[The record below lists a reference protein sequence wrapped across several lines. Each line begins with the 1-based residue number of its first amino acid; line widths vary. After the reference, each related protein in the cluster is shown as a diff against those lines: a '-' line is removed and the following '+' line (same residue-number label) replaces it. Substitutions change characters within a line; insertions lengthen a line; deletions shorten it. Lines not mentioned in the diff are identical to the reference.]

1 MNLGRAVP
9 LSADGADC
17 ADEQAEKSWFAPGR
31 ILTRRVQGQS
41 DPSPGLSAPSASSAD
56 EAALSR
62 MKRRAWLCLMASA
75 LAGCAIG
82 GSGGGPMLLGLDGRE
97 QLLMKVQGARGLV
110 LVFVSVDCPIAN
122 RFLPEIESLGA
133 RFGPEGLPVAYV
145 YASPFE
151 SDTQVGMH
159 RREYGLLLPAFRDP
173 GFRVAR
179 RFGACRTPEAVLI
192 RPDGSVAYRGRI
204 NDQYTAPGQ
213 GRPAPT
219 RHDLAEAAAEFLSGG
234 LMTQRLVP
242 AVGCRFR
249 DPGN

>member
-1 MNLGRAVP
+1 MYL
-9 LSADGADC
+9 
-17 ADEQAEKSWFAPGR
+17 
-31 ILTRRVQGQS
+31 I
-41 DPSPGLSAPSASSAD
+41 
-56 EAALSR
+56 
-62 MKRRAWLCLMASA
+62 ASA
-75 LAGCAIG
+75 LAGCATG
-82 GSGGGPMLLGLDGRE
+82 VSGGVPMLRGLDGQE
-97 QLLMKVQGARGLV
+97 QPLTSIQGARGLV

-133 RFGPEGLPVAYV
+133 RFGPEGLPVTYV

-151 SDTQVGMH
+151 TDAQVLAH
-159 RREYGLLLPAFRDP
+159 QREYDLRLQAFRDP

-179 RFGACRTPEAVLI
+179 RFGACLTPEAVLL

-234 LMTQRLVP
+234 LVTQRLVP

-249 DPGN
+249 DSAH

>member
-1 MNLGRAVP
+1 
-9 LSADGADC
+9 
-17 ADEQAEKSWFAPGR
+17 
-31 ILTRRVQGQS
+31 
-41 DPSPGLSAPSASSAD
+41 
-56 EAALSR
+56 
-62 MKRRAWLCLMASA
+62 MKRREWLYLMSTV
-75 LAGCAIG
+75 LAGCATG
-82 GSGGGPMLLGLDGRE
+82 VSGGGPMLRGLDGQE
-97 QLLMKVQGARGLV
+97 QPLKSIQGARGLV

-151 SDTQVGMH
+151 SDAQVAAH

-179 RFGACRTPEAVLI
+179 RFGACLTPEAVLI
-192 RPDGSVAYRGRI
+192 RPDGFVAYRGRI
-204 NDQYTAPGQ
+204 NDQYTAPGL

-219 RHDLAEAAAEFLSGG
+219 RYDLAEAAAEYLSGG
-234 LMTQRLVP
+234 LASQRLVP

>member
-1 MNLGRAVP
+1 
-9 LSADGADC
+9 
-17 ADEQAEKSWFAPGR
+17 
-31 ILTRRVQGQS
+31 
-41 DPSPGLSAPSASSAD
+41 
-56 EAALSR
+56 
-62 MKRRAWLCLMASA
+62 MKRREWLYLMASA
-75 LAGCAIG
+75 LAGCATG
-82 GSGGGPMLLGLDGRE
+82 VLGGGPMLRGLDGRE
-97 QLLMKVQGARGLV
+97 QPLTSIQGARGLV

-133 RFGPEGLPVAYV
+133 RFAPGGLPVAYI

-151 SDTQVGMH
+151 SDAQVEMH

-179 RFGACRTPEAVLI
+179 RFSASRTPEAVLI

-234 LMTQRLVP
+234 LVTQRLVP

-249 DPGN
+249 DSVD

>member
-1 MNLGRAVP
+1 M
-9 LSADGADC
+9 
-17 ADEQAEKSWFAPGR
+17 
-31 ILTRRVQGQS
+31 TRR
-41 DPSPGLSAPSASSAD
+41 
-56 EAALSR
+56 E
-62 MKRRAWLCLMASA
+62 WLYLMSTT
-75 LAGCAIG
+75 LVGCATG
-82 GSGGGPMLLGLDGRE
+82 TSGGGPLLRGLDGQE
-97 QLLMKVQGARGLV
+97 QPLTSIQGARGLV

-133 RFGPEGLPVAYV
+133 RFGPAGLPVVYV
-145 YASPFE
+145 YASSFE
-151 SDTQVGMH
+151 SDAQVAAH

-179 RFGACRTPEAVLI
+179 RYGACVTPEAVLL

-219 RHDLAEAAAEFLSGG
+219 RHDLAEAAAEYLSGG
-234 LMTQRLVP
+234 LASQRLVP

-249 DPGN
+249 DSVD